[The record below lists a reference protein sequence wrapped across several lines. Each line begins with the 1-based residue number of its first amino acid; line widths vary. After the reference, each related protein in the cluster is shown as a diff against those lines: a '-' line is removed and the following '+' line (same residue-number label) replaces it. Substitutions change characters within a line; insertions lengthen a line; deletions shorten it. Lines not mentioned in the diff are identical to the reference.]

1 MTKDGSFECI
11 DCLRSFSIGLPSE
24 GEKTQMP
31 KDPSGGVSPAGPGDP
46 SEEGPQIRDV
56 AKDLAQVYF
65 SGIEEK
71 AAPAQPAP
79 ASAGKQSGSAAYGG
93 REWTPEMNGY
103 SEDEL
108 RQQREKLFQYAA
120 NSEESKEKDDLPPQT
135 AASSHVKHFVRENKR
150 QVVMFWLLLPV
161 LCLIPFIR
169 ILLGRLTASV
179 EQFSWMQA
187 QIIPSFLYFI
197 AAVILAYRLLRRT
210 VAPQAVAAWLLAVP
224 LILDCWYLVPGLP
237 QALSAGIG
245 LNISNTAKLVFS
257 LFGLFQSLKAA
268 KRPALRYKE
277 DKPIYG

>member
-11 DCLRSFSIGLPSE
+11 ECLRSFSIGVPPE
-24 GEKTQMP
+24 AEKAQMP
-31 KDPSGGVSPAGPGDP
+31 EDPSGGVSPAGPKAP
-46 SEEGPQIRDV
+46 SEEDPQIRDV

-79 ASAGKQSGSAAYGG
+79 AGKQPGRAANGG

-103 SEDEL
+103 SEEEL

-120 NSEESKEKDDLPPQT
+120 NSEENKEKDDLPPQT
-135 AASSHVKHFVRENKR
+135 AASSHVKHFVRESKR
-150 QVVMFWLLLPV
+150 QVIMFWLLLPV

-210 VAPQAVAAWLLAVP
+210 VAPRVAAAWLLAVP
-224 LILDCWYLVPGLP
+224 LILDCWYLVPGLS
-237 QALSAGIG
+237 QALAAGIG